1 MSGHHWTIEDYVL
14 VQQVHFENQM
24 TLDMQCS
31 LYVDNCAKM
40 AFSTYGR
47 KMKQAMPA
55 RSPMKGVFSCT
66 SNSPKL

>member
-1 MSGHHWTIEDYVL
+1 MSGLHWTIEDYVL

-40 AFSTYGR
+40 TISTYETSS
-47 KMKQAMPA
+47 ASSITYV
-55 RSPMKGVFSCT
+55 RSVQ
-66 SNSPKL
+66 LH